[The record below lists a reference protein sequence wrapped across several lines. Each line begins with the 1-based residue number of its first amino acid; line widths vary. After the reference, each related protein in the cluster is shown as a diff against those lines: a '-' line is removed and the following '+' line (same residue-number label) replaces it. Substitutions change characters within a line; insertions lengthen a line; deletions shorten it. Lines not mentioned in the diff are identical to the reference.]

1 MIYLDKAATTQPY
14 QEVIDVMVDV
24 MQNHWG
30 NPSATY
36 TWGDDAKN
44 IVETVRVQISED
56 INANPEEI
64 IFTSGACEANNLAIQ
79 GYLKANGGA
88 RWWTTRMEHAS
99 IYQIPK
105 AMFIDNDE
113 CGFVHLQPTFLKY
126 ARKLTEFPPQKSL
139 VAIGSANGEIGTI
152 QDLKT
157 IAQIVHDSNCI
168 FFTDATQLF
177 PEKRI
182 DVQELGIDMMS
193 VSAQKFNGP
202 RGAGFLYVRNG
213 IKLEPLIYGSQENGL
228 RAGTYDTAAIAGMGE
243 ALKLTR
249 KFNNFCRGSAEYV
262 EELRNKLL
270 NKLLQIPGTK
280 LNGPPV
286 EDDRLVNNISL
297 TIDGVDAEKL
307 VTLCSLHELYI
318 GKGSACQSYDK
329 EPSRVLKAIGLTDE
343 QAFNT
348 IRITIGADN
357 LHEEIDQAANII
369 TKLIERIR
377 DDEQTT

>member
-30 NPSATY
+30 NPSAPY
-36 TWGDDAKN
+36 AFADDAKN
-44 IVETVRVQISED
+44 IIESVRMQIAED
-56 INANPEEI
+56 INANPEEV
-64 IFTSGACEANNLAIQ
+64 IFTSGACESNNLAIH
-79 GYLKANGGA
+79 GYIRANGA
-88 RWWTTRMEHAS
+88 RWWTTRMEHTS
-99 IYQIPK
+99 IDEMIYKVSPYT
-105 AMFIDNDE
+105 FFLENDNM
-113 CGFVHLQPTFLKY
+113 GFV
-126 ARKLTEFPPQKSL
+126 EFPQSMIQTMREFYSTCKPLIS
-139 VAIGSANGEIGTI
+139 VGAANGEIGAI
-152 QDLKT
+152 QDLKYIST
-157 IAQIVHDSNCI
+157 MAHDLGCV
-168 FFTDATQLF
+168 FHTDATQLF
-177 PEKRI
+177 PERRI
-182 DVQELGIDMMS
+182 DVQKMGIDMMS

-213 IKLEPLIYGSQENGL
+213 IKLKPLIYGSQENGL

-249 KFNNFCRGSAEYV
+249 HFNNIYRGSAVFV

-270 NKLLQIPGTK
+270 NKLLQIPGTT

-286 EDDRLVNNISL
+286 EGDRIVNNINL
-297 TIDGVDAEKL
+297 TIDGVDAEQL
-307 VTLCSLHELYI
+307 VTLCSLNELYI

-329 EPSRVLKAIGLTDE
+329 KPSHVLKAIGLTDE

-348 IRITIGADN
+348 IRITVGADN

-377 DDEQTT
+377 GDE